1 MEGRRQTDEGGSPLR
16 VQGTSLPVLSCI
28 CVSDIAQFSN
38 ITQICLKQLI
48 SHAESMYQIFGV
60 SAIFQI
66 NVLSGDS
73 KIIKLNKLLLQSNL
87 KLKMSTL
94 IGQQT
99 NMNTSIAHRAGS
111 PGNDCPHDGGELHP
125 GVPRPAWEIPGAAPG
140 GGVGS
145 K

>member
-1 MEGRRQTDEGGSPLR
+1 MVPPRESRGHLCQCYRAFMYLI
-16 VQGTSLPVLSCI
+16 LPS
-28 CVSDIAQFSN
+28 F
-38 ITQICLKQLI
+38 LKQLI

-60 SAIFQI
+60 SAIVQI

-125 GVPRPAWEIPGAAPG
+125 GAPRPAWEIPGAAPG